1 MTSTTSQS
9 SKEDR
14 FSLDPTK
21 TTRVILPPR
30 LVLYGDVGVGK
41 TTFGVSAKKPIL
53 IPTEDGAMGTDCP
66 RLPTNGICQSYE
78 EVLQVID
85 ILIEGDHDY
94 ETAVIDTINGVES
107 LCASMVCENQ
117 FDGNWAGDKSY
128 GAYANGAKAT
138 AQEIRTLLEALEE
151 LWREREMMIILL
163 AHSGLMRSSNAL
175 GEDFHKFAPSLER
188 YTWEVLSA
196 WSDMIGHAT
205 RDVHV
210 TEKKGGKFK
219 ARAIGTQRYI
229 YFEGEPGRDAKARAG
244 YEIANRVLL
253 SYEDFQAALDT
264 DPRDGLIDQILDYI
278 PQMPDDIVEKT
289 AKWCGTKKVTAAGLK
304 KKTKAQ
310 LTVLLNRM
318 MSKLDDDDASAEP
331 PAEEKTTKKKARR
344 SRKKKTDE
352 EPTDND
358 DNGADSQ

>member
-9 SKEDR
+9 SDR

-21 TTRVILPPR
+21 TTRLILPPR
-30 LVLYGDVGVGK
+30 LVLYGDIGVGK

-66 RLPTNGICQSYE
+66 RLPTSGVCETYE
-78 EVLQVID
+78 EVLHVIHL
-85 ILIEGDHDY
+85 LIDGDHDY

-107 LCASMVCENQ
+107 LCAEMICEKE
-117 FDGNWAGDKSY
+117 FEGRWAGDKSY

-138 AQEIRTLLEALEE
+138 AQEFRTLLEALEE

-163 AHSGLMRSSNAL
+163 AHSGLMRSANAL
-175 GEDFHKFAPSLER
+175 GEDFQKFAPSLER

-219 ARAIGTQRYI
+219 ARAIGAERYI
-229 YFEGEPGRDAKARAG
+229 YFEGEPGRDAKNRAG

-253 SYEDFQAALDT
+253 SYDDFQAALDL
-264 DPRDGLIDQILDYI
+264 DPCDALTDQILDLLTK
-278 PQMPDDIVEKT
+278 MSDDDYAKT

-304 KKTKAQ
+304 KKGKAK
-310 LTVLLNRM
+310 LTVMVNRM
-318 MSKLDDDDASAEP
+318 MSKLENEDTNAEP
-331 PAEEKTTKKKARR
+331 PAEEKTTKKRR
-344 SRKKKTDE
+344 SRKKKDE
-352 EPTDND
+352 EPAVD
-358 DNGADSQ
+358 DSAADSE